1 MGRAVSALFAK
12 EGASVTIAERNE
24 ETGAETVQAI
34 TEGGGKAVLIPTD
47 VSISQSVQEM
57 VQRTV
62 DTFGKVDILYNNA
75 ARLKPNPP
83 VSEAVAEM
91 SEEHWN
97 AVININLSGYYL
109 CAKYAIP
116 RMIEGGGGVI
126 INVSSTAAFAAGGNY
141 AAYSTSKAGILALT
155 RSMAID
161 YAANGIRVVAICPGP
176 IDTPRFRGTPDPKFG
191 SGEDRVRNRGKQVP
205 LGRVGTPEDI
215 AKAALFLVSDD
226 ASFITGTHLLVD
238 GGSLL
243 RSG

>member
-1 MGRAVSALFAK
+1 
-12 EGASVTIAERNE
+12 
-24 ETGAETVQAI
+24 
-34 TEGGGKAVLIPTD
+34 
-47 VSISQSVQEM
+47 
-57 VQRTV
+57 
-62 DTFGKVDILYNNA
+62 
-75 ARLKPNPP
+75 
-83 VSEAVAEM
+83 
-91 SEEHWN
+91 
-97 AVININLSGYYL
+97 
-109 CAKYAIP
+109 
-116 RMIEGGGGVI
+116 
-126 INVSSTAAFAAGGNY
+126 
-141 AAYSTSKAGILALT
+141 
-155 RSMAID
+155 MAID